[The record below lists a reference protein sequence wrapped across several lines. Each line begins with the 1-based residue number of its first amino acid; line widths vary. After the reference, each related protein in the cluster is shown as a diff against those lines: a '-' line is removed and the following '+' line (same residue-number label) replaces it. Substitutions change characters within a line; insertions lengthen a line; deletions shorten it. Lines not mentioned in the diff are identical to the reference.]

1 MRICLNMQLTSK
13 TFRTILLSNRK
24 RWMLITIGWNV
35 KNNVKKNDKN
45 ADKKNTLNVCKIL
58 INHCVRIRHGRIE
71 KQ

>member
-45 ADKKNTLNVCKIL
+45 ADKKNTLNVCKIF
-58 INHCVRIRHGRIE
+58 INHRVKIRHAHIK

>member
-1 MRICLNMQLTSK
+1 MQICLNMQITSK
-13 TFRTILLSNRK
+13 TFRSILLSNRK

-58 INHCVRIRHGRIE
+58 KNHPVRIKHVCIK

>member
-13 TFRTILLSNRK
+13 TFRSILLSNRK
-24 RWMLITIGWNV
+24 RWMLIMIGWNV

-58 INHCVRIRHGRIE
+58 INHRVKIRHARIE

>member
-1 MRICLNMQLTSK
+1 
-13 TFRTILLSNRK
+13 
-24 RWMLITIGWNV
+24 MLITIGWNV

-58 INHCVRIRHGRIE
+58 INHRVKIRHARIE